1 MTKFIGSS
9 KLREELLRL
18 MYKIHKKSGANRKR
32 TLKNKRKM
40 NKAYGK
46 FFCKPVYTNKLHF
59 FNKNVTGIMHKKL
72 AAKGGGERGSIEISC
87 LCADQSR
94 Y

>member
-1 MTKFIGSS
+1 
-9 KLREELLRL
+9 
-18 MYKIHKKSGANRKR
+18 
-32 TLKNKRKM
+32 M

-46 FFCKPVYTNKLHF
+46 FFCKPVHTNKLHF

-72 AAKGGGERGSIEISC
+72 AAKVMEAAKTQDVVYCVDGSVADDNSCAAKGGRERGSIEISC

-94 Y
+94 N

>member
-1 MTKFIGSS
+1 
-9 KLREELLRL
+9 
-18 MYKIHKKSGANRKR
+18 
-32 TLKNKRKM
+32 M

-72 AAKGGGERGSIEISC
+72 AA
-87 LCADQSR
+87 
-94 Y
+94 

>member
-1 MTKFIGSS
+1 
-9 KLREELLRL
+9 
-18 MYKIHKKSGANRKR
+18 
-32 TLKNKRKM
+32 M

-59 FNKNVTGIMHKKL
+59 FNKNVTGIMHKKSE
-72 AAKGGGERGSIEISC
+72 AEGGGERGSIELSC